1 MQCSNAH
8 VHNINNNNNIFIVV
22 LNIRELQAAA
32 REALEKLALSEAKA
46 ATMQTGR
53 YLHDKITGL
62 VYMYYTV
69 CM

>member
-1 MQCSNAH
+1 MQYSNAH
-8 VHNINNNNNIFIVV
+8 VHNINNNNNIFVV
-22 LNIRELQAAA
+22 LLNIRELQAAA

-53 YLHDKITGL
+53 YLYGKITSL